1 MTQLL
6 DIQNLSIEFPM
17 RNLVLNAVRNFDLQV
32 NEGEILGLVGESGA
46 GKSTVGNAITGL
58 LGKPGWI
65 STGEVIFQGENIR
78 EYTDEQMRKLRG
90 RRIGTIFQDP
100 QSSLNPLMTVGK
112 QLVETIQECLGLKS
126 KDAEARA
133 IELLNDVGIPEPES
147 RLKSYPHQFSG
158 GMRQRVVIALALA
171 GDPELIIADEPT
183 TALDVSIQ
191 AQILKLIRKI
201 CDERG
206 LGVILVTH
214 DIGVVSEIADRV
226 AVMFRGELVEVG
238 IVDQVLR
245 NPQHEYTQNLI
256 VAVPSPDKRLHRFT
270 CVDLIEGEATQSKID
285 VQTHWLGNKNV
296 EVEASTGPAIEVKD
310 MSLAF
315 RLKNSVFKNQRT
327 FVQAVDNVSFDI
339 QQGET
344 FGLVGESG
352 SGKSTMAKI
361 IAGLHFADSG
371 DLSIYGQKIG
381 PKHNDPV
388 RRHSRAFLQVVFQDP
403 YSSMNSRMN
412 VRDIVAEPMRF
423 HRLAESEDQTRQIV
437 NDLLD
442 HVGLRRGAARR
453 YPHEFSGGQRQRIAI
468 ARALASRPRILI
480 CDEPTSA
487 LDVSTQAQILN
498 LLRDL
503 QDELGLTMLF
513 ISHDLP
519 VVRQMCDRIAVMR
532 HGKICEI
539 ASNQNLFENP
549 QHEYSQH
556 LLKLMPNFGAA

>member
-6 DIQNLSIEFPM
+6 DIRNLSIDFPM
-17 RNLVLNAVRNFDLQV
+17 RGLVLNAVKGFNLQV
-32 NEGEILGLVGESGA
+32 NAGEIIGLVGESGA

-58 LGKPGWI
+58 LGKPGRI
-65 STGEVIFQGENIR
+65 SRGEVIFQGENICD
-78 EYTDEQMRKLRG
+78 YTDEQMRKLRG
-90 RRIGTIFQDP
+90 RRIGMIFQDP

-112 QLVETIQECLGLKS
+112 QLVETIQECLGLRLKE
-126 KDAEARA
+126 AEARA
-133 IELLNDVGIPEPES
+133 IELLNDVGIPDPES

-191 AQILKLIRKI
+191 SQILQLIRKI

-206 LGVILVTH
+206 VGVIMVTH

-238 IVDQVLR
+238 GVDQVLR

-270 CVDLIEGEATQSKID
+270 CVDLIEGEASQTKID
-285 VQTHWLGNKNV
+285 VQTHWLGKANSDVV
-296 EVEASTGPAIEVKD
+296 EDAGPAIEIKD

-315 RLKNSVFKNQRT
+315 RLKNSVLKSQRT

-339 QQGET
+339 EQGET

-352 SGKSTMAKI
+352 SGKSTLARI
-361 IAGLHFADSG
+361 VAGLHTADKG
-371 DLSIYGQKIG
+371 ELSIYGKKIG
-381 PKHNDPV
+381 FKHNDPA
-388 RRHSRAFLQVVFQDP
+388 RRHSRTFLQVVFQDP

-412 VRDIVAEPMRF
+412 IRDIVAEPMRF
-423 HRLAESEDQTRQIV
+423 HNLTENEAQTRQIV
-437 NDLLD
+437 DDLLD
-442 HVGLRRGAARR
+442 HVGLGKTAARR

-468 ARALASRPRILI
+468 ARALASRPKILI

-539 ASNQNLFENP
+539 ASNEDLFENP

-556 LLKLMPNFGAA
+556 LLKLMPNLGAS